1 MTERSITS
9 MATNDINSR
18 FLSERRITKEKL
30 NKSYTNLTGM
40 SMVSKNLL
48 MMQDQTR
55 MPRLSASIDLSN
67 RLRHVSVEM
76 HRHRISMKDLSR
88 AEDSI
93 AKTEPE
99 LLLLAKKKT
108 QARARSQRDELIR
121 LASING

>member
-1 MTERSITS
+1 MS
-9 MATNDINSR
+9 MA
-18 FLSERRITKEKL
+18 
-30 NKSYTNLTGM
+30 
-40 SMVSKNLL
+40 SKNLL
-48 MMQDQTR
+48 LMHDQTK